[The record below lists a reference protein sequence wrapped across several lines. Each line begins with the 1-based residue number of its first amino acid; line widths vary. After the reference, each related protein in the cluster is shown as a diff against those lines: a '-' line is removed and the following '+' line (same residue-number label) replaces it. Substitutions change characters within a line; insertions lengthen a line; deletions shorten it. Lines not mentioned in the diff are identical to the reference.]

1 MIIITGASDGLGAA
15 LVAVAKKVGE
25 KTTNISRHMSDSA
38 DENIIADLSD
48 VRQIKEAAAKIR
60 SICFPKA
67 LILNAG
73 VLSLTSLK
81 DIDESEYERVMN
93 VNLRAPVLLVAELFE
108 WLVTKGVDVI
118 IVNSIAGLRSF
129 KGQIVYDI
137 SKWGLRGFTEDLRLE
152 LSDTKCRVIGV
163 YPGMLDTN
171 IASKLPSGPL
181 PKSSKPT
188 ISSHELATMILQAIM
203 QPKSMQVSDL
213 VIDRKV

>member
-48 VRQIKEAAAKIR
+48 VRQVKEAAAKIR
-60 SICFPKA
+60 SISFPKA
-67 LILNAG
+67 LVLNAG
-73 VLSLTSLK
+73 VFSLLNLQ
-81 DIDESEYERVMN
+81 DVDESEYERVMN
-93 VNLRAPVLLVAELFE
+93 VNLRAPVLLVAELFD
-108 WLVTKGVDVI
+108 WIVSNSVDVI
-118 IVNSIAGLRSF
+118 FINSIAGLRSF
-129 KGQIVYDI
+129 KQQVVYDI
-137 SKWGLRGFTEDLRLE
+137 SKWGLRGLTEDLRLE
-152 LSDTKCRVIGV
+152 LANTPCRVIGV
-163 YPGMLDTN
+163 YPGMLNTN
-171 IASKLPSGPL
+171 IAAKLPNGSL

-188 ISSHELATMILQAIM
+188 IPPHELATMILQAIM